1 MSREKHQKG
10 VQAYVNGCIEEGLR
24 LVGESLAEGETSE
37 AWNDWAVM
45 QGMTKHPQEAEE
57 GYLRALELDP
67 TFLQAQSNLGLL
79 CWELGRTD
87 EALEW
92 LEDFAA
98 KSGGE
103 VAQQVAAALA
113 ECRGKQKGRPKNP
126 DRETL
131 RNYLRQF
138 AGTDANDLKYF
149 EGHLHRFLGTLDFL
163 PHAARPGMRAL
174 ELGTASHYM
183 TPVLKRWKGYEQVRC
198 ADIWEGEAQC
208 TRRVVSRDGREEH
221 VFTVDNFDL
230 QSPHWPYAEE
240 SFDLVLLCEI
250 LEHLVSDP
258 MNVLAGINRVLK
270 VGGQML
276 LTVPN
281 IAAGKGVESILRG
294 ESPYIYGKYQPG
306 GRPTDRHNREYA
318 PQEIVRFGAAAG
330 FHLVKLRTFNSWW
343 QHGRELALLAA
354 GGFPVAF
361 RGDTIFYLGRKECGV
376 RERYPEEFYELTG
389 TQEQRRK
396 MQTGQRQQEES
407 AAQALEEGRPR
418 VLVIHDV
425 LPEYDRSGSEQRH
438 WQVLRA
444 LRAGGC
450 AVTFVARHA
459 VDKDRYVTALREMGI
474 TVYAHDKERLAYQG
488 ISGLRDWSFEDVLKE
503 GRFDA
508 AFLLQWFWSGISV
521 AEQYLDDIRRVSPST
536 RIIAVCD
543 DPHGPRELALARL
556 TGKAIDWERAR
567 DYDQREREIYGRADL
582 LVTVSEVNRRNLHE
596 MAPEWDIEIL
606 PNEAES
612 MIEPGPR
619 RDFAAR
625 KDLLFLGDFRN
636 FANRDGLEW
645 FLAEVW
651 PRVQARLPRVH
662 LHLAG
667 SNLPQGFAAG
677 LEGVNCLGFV
687 PRLKETF
694 DAHRVFISPARY
706 GISTRTKN
714 LNALGQ
720 AIPLVTT
727 TVGAEGLFLTHEKN
741 ALLADSPED
750 FAEAVC
756 RAYTDAQL
764 WKKLS
769 GEGPLHLRETFSLA
783 RLGNALGAILDRA
796 FAKTPRDYEPDH
808 VWSVRRIEQR
818 FPQLLTP
825 AAHENMQLV
834 RTLCYLRTGLEFL
847 NRGEHALALEQL
859 RHPFSFIYGEVPRNV
874 IFARLFLALDRCY
887 AELRDTESSL
897 RSRAEARLCLLPPA
911 TISPVKE
918 SVRAP
923 TILRKGRPRFS
934 VTIPTCNRRATLE
947 KCLAAFAQQTIPAKE
962 FEVVVVDDG
971 SSDGTEEF
979 CASFHPPFA
988 FHYFR
993 QANAGAGAARRKSIE
1008 HARGE
1013 FVLLCNDDTIA
1024 SPGLLAEHNRAHQS
1038 HAREKIAALGDF
1050 RYPPEAV
1057 DRALTCYL
1065 SWHPFLFPQVSLQP
1079 GLHAKNAYFVGCNLS
1094 IRRDAILA
1102 AGSFDP
1108 QFRVAEDTELGVRLR
1123 RDGFRVLYVPEA
1135 QATHMH
1141 LLFPMSSLIR
1151 RAEIYG
1157 RTQWLLLRKHPQLL
1171 GDGTGPFGRLDE
1183 SARQKM
1189 TAYVERHKPEVQAA
1203 VESLEKFETLD
1214 FLPFFTKSSGERTAG
1229 EEVMDLFDQAV
1240 PVIFWFHLFGN
1251 FLQAWEEGGANSAMA
1266 QRSMIPH
1273 ARDARL

>member
-10 VQAYVNGCIEEGLR
+10 VQAYVAGCVEEALR
-24 LVGESLAEGETSE
+24 LVGESLAENETSE

-45 QGMTKHPQEAEE
+45 QGATKHPQEAEE
-57 GYLRALELDP
+57 GYRRALELDP

-79 CWELGRTD
+79 CWELGRTS
-87 EALEW
+87 EALDW
-92 LEDFAA
+92 LEDYAA
-98 KSGGE
+98 KSGGK
-103 VAQQVAAALA
+103 VGQQVAAALA
-113 ECRGKQKGRPKNP
+113 DCRAKEKGRPKNP
-126 DRETL
+126 DRETM

-138 AGTDANDLKYF
+138 AVTDTNDLKYF
-149 EGHLHRFLGTLDFL
+149 DSHLPRFLATLDFL
-163 PHAARPGMRAL
+163 PPAASPRMRAL

-183 TPVLKRWKGYEQVRC
+183 TPALKRWKGYEQVRC

-208 TRRVVSRDGREEH
+208 TRRVVSRDGGEEH

-230 QSPHWPYAEE
+230 QSPHWPYDEE
-240 SFDLVLLCEI
+240 GFDLVLLCEI
-250 LEHLVSDP
+250 LEHLVADP
-258 MNVLAGINRVLK
+258 MNVMAGINRVLK
-270 VGGQML
+270 VGGQLL

-281 IAAGKGVESILRG
+281 IAAGKGVEAILRG

-318 PQEIVRFGAAAG
+318 PQEIVRLAAAAG
-330 FHLVKLRTFNSWW
+330 FRLERLRTFNSWW
-343 QHGRELALLAA
+343 QHGKELAWLAA

-361 RGDTIFYLGRKECGV
+361 RGDTIFYLGRKEGGV

-389 TQEQRRK
+389 TQEQRRQSK
-396 MQTGQRQQEES
+396 AASPQQE
-407 AAQALEEGRPR
+407 AAAEYSPEPGRPR
-418 VLVIHDV
+418 VLVIHEI

-444 LRAGGC
+444 LRARGC
-450 AVTFVARHA
+450 AVTYIARHA
-459 VDKDRYVTALREMGI
+459 VNKDRYLTALREIGI

-488 ISGLRDWSFEDVLKE
+488 ISAPRDWALEEVLKE

-521 AEQYLDDIRRVSPST
+521 AEQYLDDIRRLSPST
-536 RIIAVCD
+536 RIVAVCD

-567 DYDQREREIYGRADL
+567 DYEQREREIYGRADL
-582 LVTVSEVNRRNLHE
+582 VVTVSEVNRRNLLE
-596 MAPEWDIEIL
+596 MGPEWDIEIL

-619 RDFAAR
+619 RDFAAC
-625 KDLLFLGDFRN
+625 KDLLFLGDFSN

-651 PRVQARLPRVH
+651 PRVRARLPGVH

-667 SNLPQGFAAG
+667 SNLPQGFAAAV
-677 LEGVNCLGFV
+677 EGVNCLGFV
-687 PRLKETF
+687 PSLKETF

-756 RAYTDAQL
+756 RAYTDARL
-764 WKKLS
+764 WKSLS
-769 GEGPLHLRETFSLA
+769 EQGPLHLRETFSLA
-783 RLGNALGAILDRA
+783 RLGTALGAILDRA
-796 FAKTPRDYEPDH
+796 LATIPREYEPDH
-808 VWSVRRIEQR
+808 LWSVRRIEQR
-818 FPQLLTP
+818 FPQLLAP
-825 AAHENMQLV
+825 AAHENLLLV
-834 RTLCYLRTGLEFL
+834 RTLCYLRTALEFL
-847 NRGEHALALEQL
+847 DRGEHARALEQL

-887 AELRDTESSL
+887 AELHDTESSL

-911 TISPVKE
+911 TSAVKE
-918 SVRAP
+918 PVRAAA
-923 TILRKGRPRFS
+923 ILRKGRPRFS
-934 VTIPTCNRRATLE
+934 VTIPTFNRCATLE
-947 KCLAAFAQQTIPAKE
+947 KCLASFAQQTISAKE

-979 CASFHPPFA
+979 CEAFHPQYSFQ
-988 FHYFR
+988 YFR
-993 QANAGAGAARRKSIE
+993 QANSGAGAARRKTIE

-1013 FVLLCNDDTIA
+1013 YVLLCNDDTIA
-1024 SPGLLAEHNRAHQS
+1024 SPDLLAEHERAHQR
-1038 HAREKIAALGDF
+1038 HAREKIAVLGDF

-1094 IRRDAILA
+1094 LRRDAVLA

-1123 RDGFRVLYVPEA
+1123 RDGFRVLFAPEA
-1135 QATHMH
+1135 QATHLH
-1141 LLFPMSSLIR
+1141 LAFPMASLIR

-1171 GDGTGPFGRLDE
+1171 GDGSGPFGRLDE
-1183 SARQKM
+1183 AARQKM
-1189 TAYVERHKPEVQAA
+1189 VAYVQRHKPEVQAA
-1203 VESLEKFETLD
+1203 VNSLEKFETLD
-1214 FLPFFTKSSGERTAG
+1214 FLPFFARNSGERTAG

-1251 FLQAWEEGGANSAMA
+1251 FLQAWDEESAGVGLA
-1266 QRSMIPH
+1266 GTSAAPH